1 MRRAMESLAVLSVVV
16 VLIAATYWLL
26 KGAQW
31 YGAGVLVMAL
41 LPLAVAR
48 LGAGGFR
55 RLIPDL
61 IFGAIDSGLLVVAAC
76 IGAAGFGLKGAIIGG
91 VVGDAVTDG
100 IAGFFEGGIAEWLR
114 ARGIEES
121 RTTLGSSCGKMAGCL
136 AGSGSVLCV
145 LQLAGFDLARLAGMG

>member
-1 MRRAMESLAVLSVVV
+1 MRRTVESLAVLGVVV
-16 VLIAATYWLL
+16 ALIAATYWLL
-26 KGAQW
+26 KGARF
-31 YGAGVLVMAL
+31 YGVGVLLMAL
-41 LPLAVAR
+41 LPLAIAR
-48 LGAGGFR
+48 LGAGSFR
-55 RLIPDL
+55 RLAPDL

-76 IGAAGFGLKGAIIGG
+76 IGAAGFGLTGAIIGG

-136 AGSGSVLCV
+136 AGSGGVLCV
-145 LQLAGFDLARLAGMG
+145 LQLAGLDLARLAGIS